1 MAIEA
6 EDELS
11 AEGPVDGGEGPQPP
25 IVIPSMILPG
35 PWKQVERQGMERQR
49 RWTAQLHVEEWCRPR
64 IVVPPMILY
73 GAPGGV
79 SRKRMEAG
87 GRPNPGNC

>member
-11 AEGPVDGGEGPQPP
+11 AEGAVDGGEGPQPP
-25 IVIPSMILPG
+25 IIIPSMILPG
-35 PWKQVERQGMERQR
+35 PRKQVERQGMGGQR
-49 RWTAQLHVEEWCRPR
+49 RWTAQVHVQERCRPP

-79 SRKRMEAG
+79 SRNRMEAG
-87 GRPNPGNC
+87 TKRSSGTY